1 LPALAAGCSTF
12 DPKRL
17 APPGFVRYERIADE
31 KEPNPEIQARI
42 ADYKQE
48 NKPRFPKVG
57 ETAAG
62 GARMTPI
69 PDGGV
74 DAEIAGL
81 ETARDELERSIKESR
96 DAQDADDQ
104 ALRDIG
110 ESGAALTERIARE
123 KAAAEREKRLSEKEE
138 ASQDR

>member
-1 LPALAAGCSTF
+1 
-12 DPKRL
+12 
-17 APPGFVRYERIADE
+17 
-31 KEPNPEIQARI
+31 
-42 ADYKQE
+42 
-48 NKPRFPKVG
+48 
-57 ETAAG
+57 
-62 GARMTPI
+62 MTPI